1 MIYIKDVC
9 DFIDPEQGKKVRV
22 RMMGAGDKCKFR
34 RLKYKQ
40 KSSPFRHETGKYSG
54 NQRIVKQIDQ
64 Q

>member
-1 MIYIKDVC
+1 
-9 DFIDPEQGKKVRV
+9 
-22 RMMGAGDKCKFR
+22 MMGAGVKCKFR

-40 KSSPFRHETGKYSG
+40 KSSPFTHETGKYSG